1 MMLRVATGTALLLAV
16 GVCSLAAQRASSFHP
31 DLRRY
36 VAVDAPVVAL
46 TNATLIDGTGAA
58 PRSGQTIVISGNR
71 IQAVGPT
78 GSVAVPAGAH
88 VVDASGHTV
97 IPGLMGMHDHMFY
110 TTQGGM
116 VQSPY
121 SFPRLYLGTG
131 VTTVRTTGS
140 FAPYAE
146 LNLKN
151 NIERHQMP
159 GPRIHITGPY
169 LISQGNDLRLDQMGM
184 HKIETEAAARRVVR
198 HWAEEGAEWIKGYT
212 QLSRDIFRAVIDE
225 AHKHGMKVTGHLC
238 SISFTEA
245 VELGIDN
252 IEHGFR
258 TNSDYDTAKKPDE
271 CPASHFETLGKL
283 DMKDPR
289 IAKTFKAMIDN
300 NVPMTTTS
308 VNEQLAPNRPGPDA
322 RVLAV
327 MAPWIAEQEL
337 DRRKRLDASVP
348 GSEIYPRMREIY
360 PRSLEYEL
368 AFVRAGGVL
377 AAGVDPAFGAVAGYG
392 NLRVLELLR
401 EAGFTTPEAVQVLTL
416 NGAVVLGVQKDRG
429 SVEAGKLADLVLLR
443 GNLANDPK
451 VIYETVTVF
460 KDGIGYD
467 SAKLIADVKG
477 QVGIR

>member
-146 LNLKN
+146 LNLKT

-212 QLSRDIFRAVIDE
+212 QLSRDIFLAVIDE

-327 MAPWIAEQEL
+327 MARWIAEQDL

>member
-97 IPGLMGMHDHMFY
+97 IPGLMGMHDLMFY

-146 LNLKN
+146 LNLKT

-392 NLRVLELLR
+392 TSGCSSCSAR
-401 EAGFTTPEAVQVLTL
+401 
-416 NGAVVLGVQKDRG
+416 LGSRRRKPCRC
-429 SVEAGKLADLVLLR
+429 
-443 GNLANDPK
+443 
-451 VIYETVTVF
+451 
-460 KDGIGYD
+460 
-467 SAKLIADVKG
+467 
-477 QVGIR
+477 